1 MKERLF
7 QMPLEEQ
14 SRLENEGKDQ
24 YLSALDIVVDLMREM
39 QRNVEFVQRQMDHIS
54 RRVDDLNATESK
66 EDRSVVREDKF

>member
-66 EDRSVVREDKF
+66 EGRSVVREDKF

>member
-66 EDRSVVREDKF
+66 EDRSVAREDKF

>member
-39 QRNVEFVQRQMDHIS
+39 QRNVEFV
-54 RRVDDLNATESK
+54 
-66 EDRSVVREDKF
+66 